1 MVNDFS
7 IRVNEGK
14 LTQVFDNLILNS
26 EYWLLQQIFAKKAN
40 EGIVRI
46 TIDAP
51 FITVEDDGI
60 GVDESIEELAFE
72 PFITMKPSQSG
83 RGLGLFVVRQLLD
96 SMGASIRLSPDRNS
110 RGRRYKFRIHFSNAK
125 IVKGI

>member
-72 PFITMKPSQSG
+72 PFITMKPCQSG